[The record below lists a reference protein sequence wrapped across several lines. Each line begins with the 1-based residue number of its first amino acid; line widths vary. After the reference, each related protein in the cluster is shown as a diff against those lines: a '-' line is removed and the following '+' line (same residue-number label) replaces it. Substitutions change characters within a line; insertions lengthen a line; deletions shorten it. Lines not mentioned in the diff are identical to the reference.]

1 VNDWVA
7 RALELGA
14 HAAQIIPTD
23 QVVVADWVRLKCQ
36 YGCGA
41 YGSCLTCPPHSPPP
55 EVTRRVLSHYR
66 QALLLHMERMGG
78 GWKEETRQRPQM
90 SEVVAALERELFL
103 VGYHRALGMGAGS
116 CRLCKECDPSGPCRF
131 PHQARPSMEA
141 CGIDV
146 YTTVRQ
152 SGWEIEVV
160 QTKESPFR
168 LFGLVLME

>member
-1 VNDWVA
+1 MNDWVA

-14 HAAQIIPTD
+14 DAAQIIPTD

-36 YGCGA
+36 YGCGG
-41 YGSCLTCPPHSPPP
+41 YGERLTCPPHSPPP

-66 QALLLHMERMGG
+66 QALLLRMERTGG
-78 GWKEETRQRPQM
+78 GWKAGTRQRRQM

-103 VGYHRALGMGAGS
+103 AGYHRAWGMGAGP
-116 CRLCKECDPSGPCRF
+116 CTLCKECDPSAPCRF
-131 PHQARPSMEA
+131 PDQARPSMEA

-152 SGWEIEVV
+152 AGWEIEVV

>member
-1 VNDWVA
+1 MSDWIA
-7 RALELGA
+7 QATELGA
-14 HAAQIIPTD
+14 DAAQIIPTD
-23 QVVVADWVRLKCQ
+23 QVVVAEWVRLKCQ

-41 YGSCLTCPPHSPPP
+41 YGSRLTCPPHSPPP
-55 EVTRRVLSHYR
+55 EVTHRMLRHYR
-66 QALLLHMERMGG
+66 QALLLRMERAGG
-78 GWKEETRQRPQM
+78 GWKAETRQRRQM

-103 VGYHRALGMGAGS
+103 AGHYRAWGMGAGP
-116 CRLCKECDPSGPCRF
+116 CRLCKECDPSSPCRF

-152 SGWEIEVV
+152 AGWEIEVV
-160 QTKESPFR
+160 QTMESPFR

>member
-1 VNDWVA
+1 VSDWVA

-14 HAAQIIPTD
+14 DAAQIIPTD

-41 YGSCLTCPPHSPPP
+41 YGSCLTCPPYSPPP

-66 QALLLHMERMGG
+66 QGVLLRMERAGG
-78 GWKEETRQRPQM
+78 GWKEETRQRRQM
-90 SEVVAALERELFL
+90 SEVVADLERELFL
-103 VGYHRALGMGAGS
+103 ADHYRVWGMGAGA
-116 CRLCKECDPSGPCRF
+116 CRLCKECDPSSPCRF

-152 SGWEIEVV
+152 AGWEIEVV
-160 QTKESPFR
+160 ETMESPFR